1 MDFVLT
7 LPFSVEPE
15 SARPGGEPDGGE
27 QVPCLRMRRVG
38 CGNPSGETKEAET

>member
-27 QVPCLRMRRVG
+27 QVCRVSY
-38 CGNPSGETKEAET
+38 GNPYGAWRILKGPGDS